1 MAAQSGKDLLLKV
14 DNGTGSF
21 ITIAGLR
28 SRRLVFDA
36 QSVDI
41 THAESA
47 GRWRELLNGGGI
59 RRASLQ
65 GQGLFRDA
73 TSDALA
79 RELFFEGAVRTWQVV
94 IPSFGIVSGPFQI
107 RALEYRGDHA
117 GEVLFEIQL
126 DSAGALAFTRI

>member
-36 QSVDI
+36 QTIDI

-47 GRWRELLNGGGI
+47 GRWRELLDGGGI

-65 GQGLFRDA
+65 GQGLFRDT
-73 TSDALA
+73 TSDARA
-79 RELFFEGAVRTWQVV
+79 RQLFFDGQIRNWQVV

-126 DSAGALAFTRI
+126 DSAGALAFTPV